1 MKRLLFLFAIFCALK
16 ANAQTFNITFTGTG
30 GSTSVTTVNVENLTA
45 GTSLSFDG
53 YKTLHLNIIITSI
66 NSIENKK
73 SSQIIIYPNPMTDN
87 SVMQIY
93 PPAEGNAIITVSDM
107 NGKQLAQIQCYLE
120 NYLQEFRLS
129 GINSGLYLISVKGK
143 TYHYSGK
150 LLCNGKSNRTISIEK
165 VSNNI
170 KVVDEKLNKA
180 DSKDQPPPVDMA
192 YTTGDMLK
200 FTGISGNYNTVITDI
215 PTSDKII
222 TFNFIACTDGDN
234 NNYPIVNIGAQ
245 TWMEENLKTTKYKD
259 GSTAIPLVT
268 DDTDWGNLTAP
279 GYCWYDN
286 NEATYKAT
294 YGALY
299 NWYSV
304 STGNLCPT
312 GWHVPIDADWTILEN
327 YLIVNGYNF
336 DGRPTDNM
344 IAKSLA
350 SATGWT
356 SSTNQGAVGNTDYSA
371 KRNATGFTALPG
383 SNRGSNGTFSG
394 GIGRFGSWWS
404 ASWFDSVSA
413 YGTGMSFDNWWFG
426 VGGNDNY
433 QYGFS
438 VRCLKDN

>member
-1 MKRLLFLFAIFCALK
+1 M
-16 ANAQTFNITFTGTG
+16 
-30 GSTSVTTVNVENLTA
+30 
-45 GTSLSFDG
+45 
-53 YKTLHLNIIITSI
+53 
-66 NSIENKK
+66 
-73 SSQIIIYPNPMTDN
+73 IYPNPTTDN
-87 SVMQIY
+87 SVIQIY
-93 PPAEGNAIITVSDM
+93 PPAEGNAAITVSDM

-120 NYLQEFRLS
+120 NCIQEFRLS
-129 GINSGLYLISVKGK
+129 GINSGLYIISVKGR
-143 TYHYSGK
+143 TYQYSGK

-200 FTGISGNYNTVITDI
+200 FTGISGNYSTVITDI

-299 NWYSV
+299 NWYTV

-356 SSTNQGAVGNTDYSA
+356 
-371 KRNATGFTALPG
+371 
-383 SNRGSNGTFSG
+383 
-394 GIGRFGSWWS
+394 
-404 ASWFDSVSA
+404 
-413 YGTGMSFDNWWFG
+413 
-426 VGGNDNY
+426 
-433 QYGFS
+433 
-438 VRCLKDN
+438 